1 MNEWINYYLL
11 LDQAQYL
18 PPRSYRTSQSTSAQ
32 HKDLLSL
39 FISIETYYLNEAQ
52 RFETSPDPKRIATSF
67 GVTCLYIPGSFIFF
81 LFFIFF
87 KEKNN
92 HEDQSLSE

>member
-52 RFETSPDPKRIATSF
+52 RFATSPDPKKNRDAIPRHVFIYTWFFQLFSF
-67 GVTCLYIPGSFIFF
+67 FF
-81 LFFIFF
+81 WKF
-87 KEKNN
+87 
-92 HEDQSLSE
+92 SCPLSETEK